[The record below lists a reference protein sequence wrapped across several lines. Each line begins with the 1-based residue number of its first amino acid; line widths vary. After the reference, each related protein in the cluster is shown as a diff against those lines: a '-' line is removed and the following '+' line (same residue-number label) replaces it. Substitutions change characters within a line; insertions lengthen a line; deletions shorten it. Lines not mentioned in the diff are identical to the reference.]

1 MPGCS
6 LFPSWN
12 HSVKENSKK
21 QCKEVTVVVHHQ
33 HPLLEFGTGDV
44 QMRLAWKL
52 YSPSLSLSP
61 YLNLQDTWCIFCTQV
76 GMKVICI
83 VDCYWTEID
92 QKTDPNFVLV
102 LDSCWVKQ
110 IRWKPFP
117 CRWREQIQIT
127 VDSHILHSVDA
138 FRLCI
143 YYLFGS
149 PLYLGGGGCYPNNY
163 GRRAV

>member
-1 MPGCS
+1 MQRGHS
-6 LFPSWN
+6 GSAPSTPTARIRHRRRSN
-12 HSVKENSKK
+12 
-21 QCKEVTVVVHHQ
+21 EVSM
-33 HPLLEFGTGDV
+33 EIIF
-44 QMRLAWKL
+44 
-52 YSPSLSLSP
+52 SLSIPLP

-92 QKTDPNFVLV
+92 QKTDPNFILV

-117 CRWREQIQIT
+117 CRWWEQIQNT

-138 FRLCI
+138 YRLCI

-149 PLYLGGGGCYPNNY
+149 PLYLGCGGCYPNNY